1 MANAAPGTQLINPCQ
16 DQATWIEIRLV
27 DSDDTPIAGE
37 RYEIRLPDGSF
48 MPGVLNSE
56 GTVRFD
62 SIVPG
67 QAVVSFPDLDA
78 REWETM

>member
-1 MANAAPGTQLINPCQ
+1 MANAAPGTQLVNPCQ

-27 DSDDTPIAGE
+27 DSDDAPIAGE
-37 RYEIRLPDGSF
+37 RYEIRLPDGSL

-78 REWETM
+78 REWETK